1 MKKSGIF
8 IKIAIEL
15 SRWIVAI
22 TFIFSGFVKLIDPRG
37 FEYKLQDYLI
47 SLGMPELFPVALPF
61 AITLS
66 TLEFTLGV
74 FLLLGIYRK
83 YTTRI
88 LLAFMLVMTPL
99 TLWVA
104 LKNPVKD
111 CGCFGDAIVISNW
124 ATFLKNIVLS
134 ICAILLLLYSNRLH
148 QFFKLQ
154 RIINIAAIYT
164 LIFGLFFGIY
174 NVINDPVIDFRPYKT
189 GSNIAE
195 KMYTHSKNTDV
206 YENTFIY
213 EKNGEQRE
221 FTEQNYP
228 WNDSTWTFVEMK
240 SRLIKSG
247 EQPEIEDFS
256 ILRLQYDNDK
266 QTYIELNDITDSI
279 LQDSRYVF
287 LAISHNLNQLNGRS
301 LNRLK
306 AVNTYAEIYGYP
318 FYLLTAS
325 TPDEIR
331 NWEKRV
337 QSGFT
342 FCNADERMLKTIIR
356 TNPGLILLKHGTIIN
371 KWDRNSIPSEKQLD
385 MPLSQ
390 SKLGEIGNVKNQNIR
405 VITLLAILL
414 FVPLGILKK
423 IK

>member
-61 AITLS
+61 AVTLS

-287 LAISHNLNQLNGRS
+287 LSISHNLNELNGRS

-306 AVNTYAEIYGYP
+306 AVNTYADIYGYP

>member
-287 LAISHNLNQLNGRS
+287 LSISHNLNELNGRS

-306 AVNTYAEIYGYP
+306 AVNTYADIYGYP

>member
-61 AITLS
+61 AVTLS

>member
-47 SLGMPELFPVALPF
+47 SLGMPELFPIALPF
-61 AITLS
+61 AIILS
-66 TLEFTLGV
+66 TLELTLGV

-83 YTTRI
+83 YTTRL

-111 CGCFGDAIVISNW
+111 CGCFGDAIVIDNW
-124 ATFLKNIVLS
+124 TTFYKNIILS
-134 ICAILLLLYSNRLH
+134 ICVIFLSLYSNRLSRYFKSKKNT
-148 QFFKLQ
+148 FF
-154 RIINIAAIYT
+154 AASYT
-164 LIFGLFFGIY
+164 VTFGILLGIY
-174 NVINDPVIDFRPYKT
+174 NTFNDPVIDFRPYKT

-195 KMYTHSKNTDV
+195 KMYIDPQKTDV
-206 YENTFIY
+206 YENTFVY

-228 WNDSTWTFVEMK
+228 WNDSTWTFVEMR

-256 ILRLQYDNDK
+256 ILRLQYDNDMR
-266 QTYIELNDITDSI
+266 TYIELNDITDSI
-279 LQDSRYVF
+279 LQDDRYLF
-287 LAISHNLNQLNGRS
+287 LAISYNLNELNEES

-306 AVNTYAEIYGYP
+306 AVNKYADIYGYP

-325 TPDEIR
+325 TPDEIG

-371 KWDRNSIPSEKQLD
+371 KWDSNSIPSEKQLD

-390 SKLGEIGNVKNQNIR
+390 SKLGEIGNVKNKNIR
-405 VITLLAILL
+405 IITLLAILL
-414 FVPLGILKK
+414 FVPFGILKK
-423 IK
+423 IE